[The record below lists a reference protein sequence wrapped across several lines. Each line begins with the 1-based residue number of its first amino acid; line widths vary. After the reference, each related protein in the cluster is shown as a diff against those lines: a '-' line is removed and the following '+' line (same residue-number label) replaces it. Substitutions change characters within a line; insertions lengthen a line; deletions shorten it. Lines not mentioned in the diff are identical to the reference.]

1 MRIFAFLGDDGII
14 NSQKAE
20 LPAYLAA
27 NEDVVINTEE
37 RKVQW
42 WHNHKDQ
49 LPHWASAVKKVLL
62 VQPSSAAAE
71 RVFSILKS
79 SFNDHQR
86 HALVDYLQASVMTQY
101 DKP

>member
-1 MRIFAFLGDDGII
+1 MRIFAFLDDDGII
-14 NSQKAE
+14 NSLKAE

-37 RKVQW
+37 RNVQW

-49 LPHWASAVKKVLL
+49 PPHWASAVKNVLL
-62 VQPSSAAAE
+62 VQPSSAATE

-79 SFNDHQR
+79 SFNDQQG